1 MPQPSHSDRL
11 PSFWVAWTVVL
22 LLIVG
27 FEAARWANPET
38 RTEAL
43 TTWLCGPEADWLP
56 FLPIFLA
63 GLVFWKSGVGSRGSE
78 KPVDAQRS
86 TLNPQRSPSPP
97 PPLLPDA
104 LISLTLGLLAVA
116 IAARTGWTMQDLP
129 PAYHDE
135 FSYLFQ
141 TLTFLEG
148 RTSFPSFEPMPELF
162 NQMHVLNEGRFASR
176 YFPGA
181 GAWFAEFHGVGSI
194 WGLWIAH
201 GIVTTGAS
209 IVAGQIAGR
218 TARVIAGLATVF
230 SPGLCLF
237 SQLYLAHLPTLVG
250 LTLFLVWMLRLRSLC
265 ESGDLTCPTQVPVAW
280 ALAHAGALSSQ
291 KRGLKPTLLRLL
303 SVSSYLSCVVQ
314 TRWPRL
320 ELYGSSF
327 LAGCGL
333 SFAML
338 CRPMTAAG
346 VGLPFGIW
354 LFYWAFGSR
363 ESGVGSRE
371 PERSVAQPSS
381 SPPPPLFPSDRSTI
395 NHKPSTLLL
404 PLLLSMSLPLLAGIA
419 LQLAYNHSITGKA
432 LVSPYQLYTDIYT
445 PRHVYGFNNVER
457 GEQHLG
463 PKVLD
468 HYDRWAENLTL
479 SKAGEKMGIRIVASG
494 RWTLGL
500 VPLAFVVVLLVW
512 NWRRWSGDLKLIVAS
527 IVSLHVVHLP
537 YWFEG
542 IMGWHYV
549 FESAPLWAIVLGV
562 VTADFAKTC
571 RETGHGALR
580 WWWAGVLL
588 TSLATAWLTVPPLW
602 RGRMPVGL
610 AELNF
615 PRLKYARF
623 NQLLKERIDGRAIVF
638 IQPDPSDRH
647 IDFVYNRP
655 QLDSSILRARAPAKE
670 ADLQRAVRLFPDRTP
685 WLYDA
690 ASGELRRWGGTP

>member
-1 MPQPSHSDRL
+1 MPPQSPPPPLPASNRF
-11 PSFWVAWTVVL
+11 PSFWVAWSVVL

-43 TTWLCGPEADWLP
+43 ATWLCGPEADWLP
-56 FLPIFLA
+56 FLPIVLA
-63 GLVFWKSGVGSRGSE
+63 GLVFWKSGGGGFSRQPSAISRQPADAVE
-78 KPVDAQRS
+78 QTFPSATPVPQRS
-86 TLNPQRSPSPP
+86 TLNAQRFF
-97 PPLLPDA
+97 DA
-104 LISLTLGLLAVA
+104 LLSLTLGALAVV
-116 IAARTGWTMQDLP
+116 IAAWTGWSMQDLP

-181 GAWFAEFHGVGSI
+181 GAWFALFHGVGSI
-194 WGLWIAH
+194 WGLWLAH

-209 IVAGQIAGR
+209 IVAGEIAGR
-218 TARVIAGLATVF
+218 SARVIAGLATAL

-250 LTLFLVWMLRLRSLC
+250 LTLFLVSILRLRRLC
-265 ESGDLTCPTQVPVAW
+265 ESREVWPVNGESLPTE
-280 ALAHAGALSSQ
+280 
-291 KRGLKPTLLRLL
+291 LRF
-303 SVSSYLSCVVQ
+303 
-314 TRWPRL
+314 
-320 ELYGSSF
+320 ELYASSF

-346 VGLPFGIW
+346 VGLPFGVW
-354 LFYWAFGSR
+354 LFWWVGKRVRGEGLVVSESR
-363 ESGVGSRE
+363 SRE
-371 PERSVAQPSS
+371 PEHTHPPASASTH
-381 SPPPPLFPSDRSTI
+381 SPLTTHLSPFPI
-395 NHKPSTLLL
+395 ILA
-404 PLLLSMSLPLLAGIA
+404 MSLPLLAGIG
-419 LQLAYNHSITGKA
+419 LQLAYNRSITGS
-432 LVSPYQLYTDIYT
+432 LTVSPYQLYTDIYT
-445 PRHVYGFNNVER
+445 PRHVYGFHNVER
-457 GEQHLG
+457 GDRHLG
-463 PKVLD
+463 PKALD

-479 SKAGEKMGIRIVASG
+479 TLALKKMGIRLVASG

-512 NWRRWSGDLKLIVAS
+512 NWRRSSGDLKLIVAS

-562 VTADFAKTC
+562 VTADFAKSC
-571 RETGHGALR
+571 RETGHGPLR
-580 WWWAGVLL
+580 WWWGGVLL
-588 TSLATAWLTVPPLW
+588 TALATTWLTVPPLW
-602 RGRMPVGL
+602 RGRIPVGL
-610 AELNF
+610 VELQF

-623 NQLLKERIDGRAIVF
+623 NQQLDERIHSRAIVF
-638 IQPDPSDRH
+638 IQSDPADRH
-647 IDFVYNRP
+647 IDYVYNRP
-655 QLDSSILRARAPAKE
+655 QLDSSILLARAPAKA

-690 ASGELRRWGGTP
+690 ASGELKPLASAP

>member
-1 MPQPSHSDRL
+1 MSQLPQPSSPDRF
-11 PSFWVAWTVVL
+11 PGFWVAWSVVL

-27 FEAARWANPET
+27 FEAIRWANPDS

-43 TTWLCGPEADWLP
+43 TNWLCGREADWLP
-56 FLPIFLA
+56 FLPMFLLGA
-63 GLVFWKSGVGSRGSE
+63 VFWQVRGSRGPGLRHATAQL
-78 KPVDAQRS
+78 PV
-86 TLNPQRSPSPP
+86 THHSPLTSH
-97 PPLLPDA
+97 PLLNS
-104 LISLTLGLLAVA
+104 LISVSLGLLAVA
-116 IAARTGWTMQDLP
+116 VAAWTGWDMCDLP

-141 TLTFLEG
+141 SLTFLDG
-148 RTSFPSFEPMPELF
+148 RTSFPSFAPMPQLF
-162 NQMHVLNEGRFASR
+162 DQMHVLNEGHFASR

-181 GAWFAEFHGVGSI
+181 GAWFAVFHGVGSI

-209 IVAGQIAGR
+209 IVAGEIAGR
-218 TARVIAGLATVF
+218 NARVVAGLAAAF

-250 LTLFLVWMLRLRSLC
+250 LTVFLVSILRLRRLC
-265 ESGDLTCPTQVPVAW
+265 ELSDPSSASLSGWLRFETLCASFF
-280 ALAHAGALSSQ
+280 AGL
-291 KRGLKPTLLRLL
+291 
-303 SVSSYLSCVVQ
+303 
-314 TRWPRL
+314 
-320 ELYGSSF
+320 
-327 LAGCGL
+327 GL

-346 VGLPFGIW
+346 VGLPFGVW
-354 LFYWAFGSR
+354 LFWWAVRSR
-363 ESGVGSRE
+363 WSGVGSRE
-371 PERSVAQPSS
+371 PEGAITPLPSG
-381 SPPPPLFPSDRSTI
+381 RSTV
-395 NHKPSTLLL
+395 NHQPSTLLVILAMGL
-404 PLLLSMSLPLLAGIA
+404 PILAGIG
-419 LQLAYNHSITGKA
+419 LQLAYNHSITGKV

-445 PRHVYGFNNVER
+445 PRHGYGFNNVVR

-468 HYDRWAENLTL
+468 NYDRWAENLTL
-479 SKAGEKMGIRIVASG
+479 PLALQKMGIRIMASG

-500 VPLAFVVVLLVW
+500 VPLAFVVVLLLW

-562 VTADFAKTC
+562 VTADFAQSC
-571 RETGHGALR
+571 RETGHRALR

-602 RGRMPVGL
+602 PGRMPVGL
-610 AELNF
+610 IELRY
-615 PRLKYARF
+615 PRQKYARF
-623 NQLLKERIDGRAIVF
+623 NELQQERVTGRAIIF
-638 IQPDPSDRH
+638 IRPDPADRH
-647 IDFVYNRP
+647 IDYVYNRP
-655 QLDSSILRARAPAKE
+655 PLDSSILRARAPASE
-670 ADLQRAVRLFPDRTP
+670 EELQRAIRFFPARTP
-685 WLYDA
+685 WIYDA
-690 ASGELRRWGGTP
+690 VSGELRVWEMSSEGGKE

>member
-1 MPQPSHSDRL
+1 MPPQSPPPPLPASNRL
-11 PSFWVAWTVVL
+11 SSFWVAWSVVL

-63 GLVFWKSGVGSRGSE
+63 GLVFWNSGGRSRASGN
-78 KPVDAQRS
+78 PVDTPPSTLNAQPS
-86 TLNPQRSPSPP
+86 TLNPQPSPF
-97 PPLLPDA
+97 PDA
-104 LISLTLGLLAVA
+104 LLSLTLGALAVV
-116 IAARTGWTMQDLP
+116 IAAWTGWTMQDLP

-181 GAWFAEFHGVGSI
+181 GAWFALFHGVGSI
-194 WGLWIAH
+194 WGLWLAH

-209 IVAGQIAGR
+209 IVAGEIAGR
-218 TARVIAGLATVF
+218 SARVIAGLATAL

-250 LTLFLVWMLRLRSLC
+250 LTLFLVSILRLRRLC
-265 ESGDLTCPTQVPVAW
+265 ESREVWPVKGESLPT
-280 ALAHAGALSSQ
+280 
-291 KRGLKPTLLRLL
+291 GLRF
-303 SVSSYLSCVVQ
+303 
-314 TRWPRL
+314 
-320 ELYGSSF
+320 ELYTSSF

-346 VGLPFGIW
+346 FGLPFGVW
-354 LFYWAFGSR
+354 LFWWAFGRVRGERFVVS
-363 ESGVGSRE
+363 ESGSRE
-371 PERSVAQPSS
+371 PEHTQPPVSTH
-381 SPPPPLFPSDRSTI
+381 SPLTT
-395 NHKPSTLLL
+395 H
-404 PLLLSMSLPLLAGIA
+404 LSPVPIILAMALPLLAGIG
-419 LQLAYNHSITGKA
+419 LQLAYNRSITGS
-432 LVSPYQLYTDIYT
+432 LTVSPYQLYTDIYT
-445 PRHVYGFNNVER
+445 PRHVYGFHNVER
-457 GEQHLG
+457 GDRHLG

-468 HYDRWAENLTL
+468 HYNRWADQDLTL
-479 SKAGEKMGIRIVASG
+479 RLAIQKMGIRIVASG

-512 NWRRWSGDLKLIVAS
+512 NWRRSSGDLKLIVAS

-562 VTADFAKTC
+562 VTADFAKSC

-580 WWWAGVLL
+580 WWWGGVLL
-588 TSLATAWLTVPPLW
+588 TALATTWLTVPPLW
-602 RGRMPVGL
+602 RGRIPIGL
-610 AELNF
+610 VELQF

-623 NQLLKERIDGRAIVF
+623 NRQLEEHIHSRAIVF
-638 IQPDPSDRH
+638 IQPDPADRH
-647 IDFVYNRP
+647 IDYVYNRP
-655 QLDSSILRARAPAKE
+655 QLDSSILRAHAPAKA

-690 ASGELRRWGGTP
+690 ASGELKPLASTP

>member
-1 MPQPSHSDRL
+1 MYGMSQPPQTSKSSRFS
-11 PSFWVAWTVVL
+11 SFWVAWSVVL

-27 FEAARWANPET
+27 FEALRWADPET

-43 TTWLCGPEADWLP
+43 TNWLCGREADWLP
-56 FLPIFLA
+56 FLPVFLLGA
-63 GLVFWKSGVGSRGSE
+63 VLWPVRGRRVPS
-78 KPVDAQRS
+78 ARTIS
-86 TLNPQRSPSPP
+86 TEPPITHHSPLTSL
-97 PPLLPDA
+97 PLLD
-104 LISLTLGLLAVA
+104 SLTSVSLGLLAVA
-116 IAARTGWTMQDLP
+116 IAAWTGWDLCDLP

-141 TLTFLEG
+141 SLTFLDG
-148 RTSFPSFEPMPELF
+148 RTSFPSFEPMPQLF
-162 NQMHVLNEGRFASR
+162 DQMHVLNEGSFASR

-181 GAWFAEFHGVGSI
+181 GAWFAVFHGVGSI

-209 IVAGQIAGR
+209 IVAGEIAGR
-218 TARVIAGLATVF
+218 TARVVAGLAAAF

-250 LTLFLVWMLRLRSLC
+250 LTVFLIGILRLRRLC
-265 ESGDLTCPTQVPVAW
+265 ESGDLSGHEPARC
-280 ALAHAGALSSQ
+280 S
-291 KRGLKPTLLRLL
+291 RF
-303 SVSSYLSCVVQ
+303 
-314 TRWPRL
+314 
-320 ELYGSSF
+320 EFYGSAC

-346 VGLPFGIW
+346 VGLPFGVW
-354 LFYWAFGSR
+354 LFWWAFRSR
-363 ESGVGSRE
+363 GSGVGSRE
-371 PERSVAQPSS
+371 SEKTPSS
-381 SPPPPLFPSDRSTI
+381 HLSPLNPFLI
-395 NHKPSTLLL
+395 ILAMGL
-404 PLLLSMSLPLLAGIA
+404 PILMGMA

-445 PRHVYGFNNVER
+445 PRHGYGFNNVVR

-468 HYDRWAENLTL
+468 NYDRWAENLTL
-479 SKAGEKMGIRIVASG
+479 PLAFKKMGIRIVASG

-500 VPLAFVVVLLVW
+500 VPLAFVVVLLIW
-512 NWRRWSGDLKLIVAS
+512 NWRRWEGDLQLIVAS

-562 VTADFAKTC
+562 VTTDFCKNC

-602 RGRMPVGL
+602 PGRMPVGL
-610 AELNF
+610 IELRF
-615 PRLKYARF
+615 PRQKYARF
-623 NQLLKERIDGRAIVF
+623 NELLQERVTGRAIVF
-638 IQPDPSDRH
+638 IRPDPDDRH
-647 IDFVYNRP
+647 IDYVYNRP
-655 QLDSSILRARAPAKE
+655 QLDSPILRARAPE
-670 ADLQRAVRLFPDRTP
+670 SEEELQRAIRLFPERTP
-685 WLYDA
+685 WIFDA
-690 ASGELRRWGGTP
+690 ISGELRRGDTTLEGDKK